1 MLRAL
6 EVLQLPI
13 DNDVYNRMG
22 EGWWEE
28 ENPLNGLLGSITPG
42 RFAYFREVLTNRLGL
57 DPRDIRALDI
67 GCGGGFLA
75 EEFARLGCQ
84 VVGVDPS
91 AVSIETAR
99 RHAAAT
105 GLDVDYRVGTG
116 EQLPVA
122 DGEFDLAYCCD
133 VLEHVSDLDA
143 VISETARVLKPK
155 GIFLFDTINRTLAS
169 KLIAIKVMQEWRLTR
184 CIDSAIHEWTM
195 FITPKELVVI
205 LGRHG
210 LRTDEIVGLGSR
222 SRKPLVL
229 LNLIRANSGRISY
242 GELSRR
248 LDAGRIR
255 STSLSYMGY
264 ATKTEGTPR
273 VTSAHAVTL
282 ASGACEFY
290 CPVNGHKDLG
300 MERNI
305 TDS

>member
-28 ENPLNGLLGSITPG
+28 ENPLNVLHGSITPG
-42 RFAYFREVLTNRLGL
+42 RFGYFREVLTNRLGL

-133 VLEHVSDLDA
+133 VLEHVADLDA
-143 VISETARVLKPK
+143 VISETARVLKPE
-155 GIFLFDTINRTLAS
+155 GIFLFDTINRTPTS
-169 KLIAIKVMQEWRLTR
+169 KLLAIKVMQEWRLTR

-210 LRTDEIVGLGSR
+210 LRIGEIVGLGSR

-229 LNLIRANSGRISY
+229 LNLIRANRGRISY

-264 ATKTEGTPR
+264 GTKTEGPP
-273 VTSAHAVTL
+273 
-282 ASGACEFY
+282 G
-290 CPVNGHKDLG
+290 
-300 MERNI
+300 
-305 TDS
+305 

>member
-1 MLRAL
+1 LRWPGASASRIPPNAAAL

-22 EGWWEE
+22 EGWWEQG
-28 ENPLNGLLGSITPG
+28 NPLNVLHGSITPG
-42 RFAYFREVLTNRLGL
+42 RFGYFCEVLTNRLGL

-91 AVSIETAR
+91 AVSIETAL

-133 VLEHVSDLDA
+133 VLEHVADVDA
-143 VISETARVLKPK
+143 VISETARVLKPE

-169 KLIAIKVMQEWRLTR
+169 KLLAIKVTQEWRLTR

-210 LRTDEIVGLGSR
+210 LRIGEIVGLGSR
-222 SRKPLVL
+222 SRKSLVL
-229 LNLIRANSGRISY
+229 LNLIRANRGRISY
-242 GELSRR
+242 GELSRT

-264 ATKTEGTPR
+264 ATKTEGAP
-273 VTSAHAVTL
+273 
-282 ASGACEFY
+282 E
-290 CPVNGHKDLG
+290 
-300 MERNI
+300 
-305 TDS
+305 